1 MRKLLDRCRAVVKG
15 VGKPPDHGFILI
27 VVISA
32 IGILALVA
40 VSFAQI
46 TNSHVRAAASAV
58 QSAGAETL
66 ADAGVQLAILDLVAN
81 RQASGPQPRRFAL
94 NGTALACD
102 AGNGNRLIISVQ
114 DEAGKVDVNVA
125 DERLIGALLAGL
137 RVQASGAIADA
148 ILDFRDT
155 DANRRP
161 QGAERADYLAAGRS
175 QGPKNASLSVVD
187 ELEQVLG
194 LNAADVAGLRPHV
207 TVYSGQTGIEESS
220 ATAALL
226 AILSRGRARAGGF
239 TMTTEEA
246 EPDDRVRQ
254 LPAQFVGGAGGRF
267 FSVRSEAHA
276 GRAIFVREAIV
287 ELGRSRVTPFTL
299 HRWFRGALARTEQP
313 AAAEA
318 DPLPPC

>member
-1 MRKLLDRCRAVVKG
+1 
-15 VGKPPDHGFILI
+15 LI

-46 TNSHVRAAASAV
+46 TGSHVRTAASAV

-81 RQASGPQPRRFAL
+81 RQPSGPQRRRFAL

-102 AGNGNRLIISVQ
+102 AGSGNRLIISVQ

-125 DERLIGALLAGL
+125 DEGLIRALLAGL
-137 RVQASGAIADA
+137 GVQASGAVADA
-148 ILDFRDT
+148 IIDFRDT
-155 DANRRP
+155 DGNRRP

-175 QGPKNASLSVVD
+175 RGPKNASLSVVD

-194 LNAADVAGLRPHV
+194 LNAADVAGLRPYV
-207 TVYSGQTGIEESS
+207 TVYSGQTGIEQNS
-220 ATAALL
+220 ASAALL
-226 AILSRGRARAGGF
+226 GILSRGQGGAGSF
-239 TMTTEEA
+239 ATATEEA
-246 EPDDRVRQ
+246 EPDDSVRQ
-254 LPAQFVGGAGGRF
+254 LPAQFAGGAGGQF

-276 GRAIFVREAIV
+276 GRAIFVREAVV
-287 ELGRSRVTPFTL
+287 ELVRSRAAPFTL
-299 HRWFRGALARTEQP
+299 HRWFRGALMRTDQP
-313 AAAEA
+313 AVAEA
-318 DPLPPC
+318 DTLPPC